1 MRSFINK
8 RPIFC
13 YYGVRQIHLIWMEN
27 YFMKNDLDYGTI
39 GVRVRAARKKLG
51 LTQEDLAN
59 RTELTVPYI
68 SNIENNHTKL
78 SLVTIT
84 AIANALETTIDSL
97 MYDNLNV
104 LTTQYDADIKDIVDD
119 CTDREKAIILDVVR
133 QLKVSLR
140 SN

>member
-1 MRSFINK
+1 
-8 RPIFC
+8 
-13 YYGVRQIHLIWMEN
+13 
-27 YFMKNDLDYGTI
+27 MKNDLDYGTI

-51 LTQEDLAN
+51 LTQEELAN

-78 SLVTIT
+78 SLMTIT
-84 AIANALETTIDSL
+84 SIANALETTIDSL

-119 CTDREKAIILDVVR
+119 CTDKEKAIILDVVR
-133 QLKVSLR
+133 QLKFSLR
-140 SN
+140 ENN